1 MGYHHLAFASRDM
14 EATHRFYADVLGFE
28 LVKAVA
34 APTDQPGGWA
44 KHLFYAIEGHD
55 GSENAAPLLAFWEIH
70 DERMDGKDTAISTGL
85 GFEVWVNHVAFAAS
99 DLDDIARRRTQW
111 LDAGIDVMEID
122 HGFCTSIY
130 TVDPNG
136 ILVEFCTD
144 TAPYT
149 QADKDHALAV
159 LRSDDPE
166 LENPPAPV
174 FHSAAEHA
182 TAAVPQPEPVGS
194 AAGIPTT

>member
-14 EATHRFYADVLGFE
+14 EATHRFYAEVLGFE

-34 APTDQPGGWA
+34 APTDRPGGWA
-44 KHLFYAIEGHD
+44 KHLFYALGDHD
-55 GSENAAPLLAFWEIH
+55 GSPNAGALIAFWELH
-70 DERMDGKDTAISTGL
+70 DDRMAEPRTAISTDLGL
-85 GFEVWVNHVAFAAS
+85 EVWVNHVAFAAA

-149 QADKDHALAV
+149 AADRDHALAV
-159 LRSDDPE
+159 LRDDDPA
-166 LENPPAPV
+166 LEVPPAPV
-174 FHSAAEHA
+174 FHSAAAHA
-182 TAAVPQPEPVGS
+182 ARRAAPAEPVTAA
-194 AAGIPTT
+194 AGTPTT

>member
-14 EATHRFYADVLGFE
+14 QATHRFYADVLGFE

-34 APTDQPGGWA
+34 APTDRPGGWA
-44 KHLFYAIEGHD
+44 KHLFYAIGEHD
-55 GSENAAPLLAFWEIH
+55 GSENAAALIAFWELH
-70 DERMDGKDTAISTGL
+70 DERMEGKDTAISTGL
-85 GFEVWVNHVAFAAS
+85 GFESWVNHVAFAA
-99 DLDDIARRRTQW
+99 DGLDDIARRRDQW
-111 LDAGIDVMEID
+111 LGAGVDVMEID

-130 TVDPNG
+130 TMDPNG

-144 TAPYT
+144 TAPYSE
-149 QADKDHALAV
+149 QDRERALAI
-159 LRSDDPE
+159 LRDDAPE
-166 LENPPAPV
+166 LESPPMPV

-182 TAAVPQPEPVGS
+182 ARVRVPEPVAS

>member
-14 EATHRFYADVLGFE
+14 QATHHFYADVLGFE

-34 APTDQPGGWA
+34 APTDRPGGWA
-44 KHLFYAIEGHD
+44 KHLFYAIGDHD
-55 GSENAAPLLAFWEIH
+55 GSENAGALIAFWELH
-70 DERMDGKDTAISTGL
+70 DERMTDNDTAISTGL
-85 GFEVWVNHVAFAAS
+85 GFEAWVNHVAFAAD

-111 LDAGIDVMEID
+111 LEAGVDVMEID

-130 TVDPNG
+130 TMDPNG

-149 QADKDHALAV
+149 QADKDRAEQI
-159 LRSDDPE
+159 LRSDDPG
-166 LENPPAPV
+166 LESPPTPV
-174 FHSAAEHA
+174 FHSAAEHRSTA
-182 TAAVPQPEPVGS
+182 SPPVTAA
-194 AAGIPTT
+194 AGTPTT